1 MCCGTACAGSPSS
14 QPLPEQI
21 RLPAVILVDDP
32 CPDLT
37 GDDAHAEGGAASPAL
52 AGDGAAGFNAHR
64 AMTFALTKSLRPETG
79 FKAWR

>member
-21 RLPAVILVDDP
+21 RLPAVIRVDDP
-32 CPDLT
+32 RPDLT

-52 AGDGAAGFNAHR
+52 AGDGAAGFNAHD
-64 AMTFALTKSLRPETG
+64 AMTLGLTKRLFPETG
-79 FKAWR
+79 LRAWR